1 MSILIKNI
9 SHNNQICD
17 IFIENS
23 RFARIAPQLEQTA
36 DTAID
41 GRGHAILP
49 GFYNT
54 HTHAAMSILRGFGDN
69 KPLFEWLSEDIW
81 PVENQ
86 LTADDIYIASKLAI
100 LEMIKSGTVFFSDM
114 YFFPEATIRAIDEMG
129 IRAAVSVVEMDMF
142 DPERTKEKQKLTLNW
157 LQQPNPCPDRLIKA
171 VSCHAVY
178 TVSEELFKWTAELA
192 HEQSLHLHI
201 HACETDKEVCDC
213 RGKYSV
219 SPIVKFAEWN
229 LLGPKTVLAHAI
241 HLDDEDI
248 KLIKQSGTFLTT
260 NPASNLKLVSGLFPF
275 QKLQQ
280 ELPGKITLGTDG
292 ASSNNNLS
300 MLEEMKLF
308 SLVSKWQAQNALAGL
323 DKDIFAAATR
333 NGARAFGLNAG
344 IIAEGALADCII
356 VDLNNPFITPCYNL
370 LSNMVYAADSSCIS
384 DVICNGRIL
393 MRNRKVPG
401 EEQIIADAHKL
412 AVRIKNI
419 KPVPNA
425 VP

>member
-36 DTAID
+36 DTVID
-41 GRGHAILP
+41 GSGHAILP

-157 LQQPNPCPDRLIKA
+157 LQQPNP
-171 VSCHAVY
+171 
-178 TVSEELFKWTAELA
+178 
-192 HEQSLHLHI
+192 
-201 HACETDKEVCDC
+201 
-213 RGKYSV
+213 
-219 SPIVKFAEWN
+219 
-229 LLGPKTVLAHAI
+229 
-241 HLDDEDI
+241 
-248 KLIKQSGTFLTT
+248 
-260 NPASNLKLVSGLFPF
+260 
-275 QKLQQ
+275 
-280 ELPGKITLGTDG
+280 
-292 ASSNNNLS
+292 
-300 MLEEMKLF
+300 
-308 SLVSKWQAQNALAGL
+308 
-323 DKDIFAAATR
+323 
-333 NGARAFGLNAG
+333 
-344 IIAEGALADCII
+344 
-356 VDLNNPFITPCYNL
+356 
-370 LSNMVYAADSSCIS
+370 
-384 DVICNGRIL
+384 
-393 MRNRKVPG
+393 
-401 EEQIIADAHKL
+401 
-412 AVRIKNI
+412 
-419 KPVPNA
+419 
-425 VP
+425 

>member
-36 DTAID
+36 DTVID
-41 GRGHAILP
+41 GSGHAILP

-114 YFFPEATIRAIDEMG
+114 YFFPE
-129 IRAAVSVVEMDMF
+129 
-142 DPERTKEKQKLTLNW
+142 ERTKEKQKLTLNW

-192 HEQSLHLHI
+192 HEQGLHLHI

-229 LLGPKTVLAHAI
+229 LLGPKTVLAHTI

-344 IIAEGALADCII
+344 IIAEGALADCIL

-370 LSNMVYAADSSCIS
+370 FSNMVYAADSSCIS